1 MSKPHH
7 AEKYRIKWEK
17 CILVLNS
24 GTTKFLTMTQENH
37 SSRQEDESKQIEEL
51 KKKAENLQR
60 ILDLTRKTLDHDK
73 KFMLNNSEKR
83 HLFGEMM

>member
-1 MSKPHH
+1 MGNKSY
-7 AEKYRIKWEK
+7 KYIK
-17 CILVLNS
+17 
-24 GTTKFLTMTQENH
+24 
-37 SSRQEDESKQIEEL
+37 EDDSKQIEEL

-73 KFMLNNSEKR
+73 KFMLNKTDK

>member
-1 MSKPHH
+1 M
-7 AEKYRIKWEK
+7 
-17 CILVLNS
+17 LNS
-24 GTTKFLTMTQENH
+24 GTTKFLTMTQDNH

-73 KFMLNNSEKR
+73 EMQLKQPTKFGKY
-83 HLFGEMM
+83 EMT

>member
-1 MSKPHH
+1 M
-7 AEKYRIKWEK
+7 
-17 CILVLNS
+17 LNS

-51 KKKAENLQR
+51 KQKAENLQR

-73 KFMLNNSEKR
+73 KFMLNKTDK